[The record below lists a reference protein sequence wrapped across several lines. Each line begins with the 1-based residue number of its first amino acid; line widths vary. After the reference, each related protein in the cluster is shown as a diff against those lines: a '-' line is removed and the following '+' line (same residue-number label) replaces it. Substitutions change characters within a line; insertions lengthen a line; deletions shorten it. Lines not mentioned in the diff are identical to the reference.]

1 MNASTADKT
10 QMNCDVVVD
19 QGAGVEMIQRTDYR
33 YDMDFGGGVI
43 AKSTAVDER
52 ETFETAPCGIDSCV
66 GCTDI
71 WKEDVLDQE
80 CRSQYLDNTD
90 LIQNATVEE
99 MRRSDDR
106 LMLLPVRVYAYAL
119 QARKWRAVC
128 IDDIS
133 VLPPDENAFDNL
145 VLPPEQKTLI
155 EALVKNQIRQADFS
169 GSGDNKSKAEKYHHG
184 SMDIV
189 RGKGRG
195 LIILLHGVPGMYANP
210 CSEYSCLTG
219 FGRCGKDEHCRVRGL
234 GAQTPTFPGDLWR
247 SGDITRGCYKSF
259 GGVLHPGTEV
269 GLCPFAG

>member
-1 MNASTADKT
+1 
-10 QMNCDVVVD
+10 MNCDVVVD
-19 QGAGVEMIQRTDYR
+19 QGAGVEKIQRLDYM

-52 ETFETAPCGIDSCV
+52 ETFETAPCGVDNCV

-71 WKEDVLDQE
+71 WKEDGLDQKR
-80 CRSQYLDNTD
+80 RSTYLDKTD

-128 IDDIS
+128 IDDIRA
-133 VLPPDENAFDNL
+133 LDQDENAFDSL
-145 VLPPEQKTLI
+145 VLPREQKTLI

-169 GSGDNKSKAEKYHHG
+169 GSGDNKTKAEQYHHG

-195 LIILLHGVPGMYANP
+195 LIILLHGAPGMYANP
-210 CSEYSCLTG
+210 CFEFSFLTG

-234 GAQTPTFPGDLWR
+234 GAQMSTFPGDLRR
-247 SGDITRGCYKSF
+247 SGHI
-259 GGVLHPGTEV
+259 P
-269 GLCPFAG
+269 